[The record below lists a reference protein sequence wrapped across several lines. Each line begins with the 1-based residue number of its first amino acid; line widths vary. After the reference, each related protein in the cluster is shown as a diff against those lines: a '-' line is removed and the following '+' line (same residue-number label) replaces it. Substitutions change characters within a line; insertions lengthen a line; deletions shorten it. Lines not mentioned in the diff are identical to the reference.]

1 MIQHLDEFQ
10 GFYNFMVT
18 ALGHS
23 VKWPSYNTETSI
35 GFVWRFL
42 SERIWRWWLC
52 EDSLLQDVHAV
63 NYSCVSI
70 FCWQETIT
78 FVLQVLGFNLME
90 SGLFSVLPWLTMAI
104 SANLG
109 GWIAD
114 TLVSRGVSVTLVR
127 KVYISS
133 QFYYIYWSQY
143 ILNKSLIVALLS
155 VHKHRITALNY
166 VYSCDSCR
174 FVVLII

>member
-10 GFYNFMVT
+10 GFYNVMVT

-35 GFVWRFL
+35 GFVRRSL
-42 SERIWRWWLC
+42 SERIWRGWLC
-52 EDSLLQDVHAV
+52 ENSLLQDVHAV
-63 NYSCVSI
+63 NHSCVSI
-70 FCWQETIT
+70 FRWQEIIM

-127 KVYISS
+127 KVGISY
-133 QFYYIYWSQY
+133 QFYHIFFSQY
-143 ILNKSLIVALLS
+143 ILNKSLIVTLVS
-155 VHKHRITALNY
+155 GHKHRITAL
-166 VYSCDSCR
+166 D
-174 FVVLII
+174 FFFLMWKL